1 MRTPTLLKVLAV
13 VSLAFEAM
21 ALAAVLWRR

>member
-1 MRTPTLLKVLAV
+1 MRTPTLLKLLAV
-13 VSLAFEAM
+13 VSLVFEAT